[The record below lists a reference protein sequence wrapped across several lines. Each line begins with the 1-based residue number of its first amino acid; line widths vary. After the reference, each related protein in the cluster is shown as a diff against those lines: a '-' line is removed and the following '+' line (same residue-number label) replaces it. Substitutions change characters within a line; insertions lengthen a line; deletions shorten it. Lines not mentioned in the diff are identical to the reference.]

1 MQYIHDVACQELEWY
16 WYVWISKS
24 DIENNVPFF
33 LDTVYNAPVV
43 LSLIQQPTQKFI
55 TFKME
60 RPAYW

>member
-33 LDTVYNAPVV
+33 LDTV
-43 LSLIQQPTQKFI
+43 
-55 TFKME
+55 
-60 RPAYW
+60 